1 MKRKKRGLGDTM
13 CKSLEEDEFRVFSGT
28 VTNLDRPVEGD

>member
-1 MKRKKRGLGDTM
+1 MKRKKIGLRDTM

-28 VTNLDRPVEGD
+28 VTNLGRPVEED